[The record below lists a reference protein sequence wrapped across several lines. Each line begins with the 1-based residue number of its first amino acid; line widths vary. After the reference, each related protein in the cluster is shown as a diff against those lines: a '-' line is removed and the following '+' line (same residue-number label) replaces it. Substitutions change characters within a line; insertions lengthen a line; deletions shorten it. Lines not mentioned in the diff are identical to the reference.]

1 MNKFKLFLK
10 KYKKVFIGIIVGGVI
25 GYLYYY
31 FVGCS
36 TGTCPLTSSPVNSV
50 LVGMLLGGV
59 LMYK

>member
-36 TGTCPLTSSPVNSV
+36 TGNCPLTSSPVNSV